1 MSHAIFGK
9 HINNLFYIYHLKFK
23 FNWVSCIVS
32 CYPKKKKKKTG
43 RQAKRRGTYESG
55 YLKFVPLTF
64 DSSDCRFTKKTSVYN
79 LTSHEELA
87 TGKE

>member
-1 MSHAIFGK
+1 MQYLGHTWIIYFIFTTW
-9 HINNLFYIYHLKFK
+9 NLNLTG
-23 FNWVSCIVS
+23 
-32 CYPKKKKKKTG
+32 YPVLYLATLGRKKKKTG
-43 RQAKRRGTYESG
+43 GQVKGKGIYESG